1 MVSVNHVLWTSAWW
15 RGQGCQ
21 VACLMPAADELGGLV
36 SRLVPPWPAV
46 VVPAIRDGPHD
57 DPHESAGRPWK
68 PRWGPLPGGAGV
80 ARDPAGRG
88 GPPGG
93 WVSPQ
98 RSFPGWAGWPVVMAG
113 MIGGA

>member
-1 MVSVNHVLWTSAWW
+1 MVSVNHVVWASAWC

-21 VACLMPAADELGGLV
+21 VARLLPAADGLSGLV
-36 SRLVPPWPAV
+36 SRLVPPSPVAG
-46 VVPAIRDGPHD
+46 VPAIRDGPHD

-88 GPPGG
+88 GLPGG
-93 WVSPQ
+93 RV
-98 RSFPGWAGWPVVMAG
+98 
-113 MIGGA
+113 